1 MIFKEKLISGEFV
14 KRYKRF
20 FADVKIKNEIITAH
34 CLNKGSMY
42 GLLN

>member
-20 FADVKIKNEIITAH
+20 FADVKIKI
-34 CLNKGSMY
+34 K
-42 GLLN
+42 LLQLIAQTQDQCTGF